1 MSAWLNNIL
10 KLHRF
15 FLDQLVY
22 PLVLSTLFA
31 GAIFAGRVYLS
42 QRLTF
47 NFLVW
52 NLFLAWVPYLCSLA
66 ATCLHLRQPKS
77 WWLILLPGFVWLIFL
92 PNAPYLVTDIL
103 HLDERAPVPL
113 WYDIAMLATFAWTG
127 VFLGMASLSQMQSI
141 VRRFLGG
148 ALSWLFAL
156 GTIGLS
162 GLGIYL
168 GRFLQWNSWDLF
180 TQPQS
185 VLLDL
190 VVRIAHPIQYRQ
202 AFGVTLLFAAF
213 MLVCYVTFVSIEH
226 RKVEIRN

>member
-1 MSAWLNNIL
+1 MSAGLNNIV
-10 KLHRF
+10 KVHRF
-15 FLDQLVY
+15 FLSQLLY
-22 PLVLSTLFA
+22 PLVLSSLLA
-31 GAIFAGRVYLS
+31 VGIFAGRVYLS
-42 QRLTF
+42 QRMTLW
-47 NFLVW
+47 FLLW

-66 ATCLHLRQPKS
+66 AILLHRRQPKA

-103 HLDERAPVPL
+103 HLDERAPVPV

-148 ALSWLFAL
+148 AASWLFAL
-156 GTIGLS
+156 STIALS

-168 GRFLQWNSWDLF
+168 GRFLNLNSWDLF
-180 TQPQS
+180 TRPQI
-185 VLLDL
+185 VLVGLG
-190 VVRIAHPIQYRQ
+190 VRIANPLHYQQ
-202 AFGVTLLFAAF
+202 ALGFTLLFAAF

-226 RKVEIRN
+226 RKLEVRN